1 MPTVTT
7 TRHRIG
13 SLVTRFHPT
22 ALHLTAQ
29 GDRVPRFRT
38 RSRSRS
44 SALAL
49 IAVSAIALAGCASG
63 GGASTDTN
71 TETTTISFQLDWVKD
86 SGFAGMFVADADGY
100 YAEEGLD
107 VEFLDGG
114 DVASTAAVIAGG
126 GADIGIVS
134 NMARLIDAIQTGTEL
149 VAVGALY
156 QQSPA
161 GLMTLPEVEVTDVSD
176 LAGLRVGTDEAGS
189 ADIDTLFLV
198 NGMEPDWEDV
208 RVGYDAAP
216 LFAGQIDAYYAYVT
230 NQPIPYEL
238 DGVDVN
244 TVTFAQLGFESYAGL
259 IVTTRE
265 YLDSHRDEVV
275 GFVRATQR
283 GWESAIDDT
292 ANAAQ
297 ITMNDY
303 GMDLGLDEAT
313 QVASLDAMVE
323 LMQSDLTASDGLL
336 AMDMAAITGAQ
347 YDALLASGRTDLPD
361 AADVFDTTVVA
372 DAAG

>member
-1 MPTVTT
+1 M
-7 TRHRIG
+7 
-13 SLVTRFHPT
+13 
-22 ALHLTAQ
+22 
-29 GDRVPRFRT
+29 PRFRT
-38 RSRSRS
+38 HPRSTT
-44 SALAL
+44 LAL
-49 IAVSAIALAGCASG
+49 IAASAVALAGCASG
-63 GGASTDTN
+63 GGTEPDTAP
-71 TETTTISFQLDWVKD
+71 ISFQLDWVKD
-86 SGFAGMFVADADGY
+86 SGFSGMFVADAEGY

-134 NMARLIDAIQTGTEL
+134 NVSRLIDAVQTGADL

-156 QQSPA
+156 QESPA
-161 GLMTLPEVEVTDVSD
+161 GLMTLPGVELTDVAD
-176 LAGLRVGTDEAGS
+176 LEGLRIGTDEAGS
-189 ADIDTLFLV
+189 ADIDTLFRV
-198 NGMEPDWEDV
+198 NGAEPDWEDV

-238 DGVDVN
+238 EGTEVN
-244 TVTFAQLGFESYAGL
+244 TVTFAELGFESYAGL
-259 IVTTRE
+259 IVTTHE
-265 YLDSHRDEVV
+265 FLESHRDEVV

-283 GWESAIDDT
+283 GWQAAIDDPT
-292 ANAAQ
+292 NAAQ
-297 ITMNDY
+297 VTMNDY

-313 QVASLDAMVE
+313 QVASLEAMVE
-323 LMQSDLTASDGLL
+323 LMQSDLTVSDGLL
-336 AMDMAAITGAQ
+336 AMSMASITGAQ